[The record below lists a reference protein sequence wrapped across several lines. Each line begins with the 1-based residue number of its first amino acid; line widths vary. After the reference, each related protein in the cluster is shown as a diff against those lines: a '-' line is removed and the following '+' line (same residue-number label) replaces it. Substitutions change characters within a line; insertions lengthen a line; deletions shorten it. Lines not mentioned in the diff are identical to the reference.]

1 MTASG
6 PQPSRA
12 PLGQAPDILLRITA
26 QRRERYGVAPGQFD
40 LGAES
45 GASKE
50 PPQADVSSNPFLAA
64 IAANRGRAV
73 IAEVKLGSPR
83 LGSLRDSFD
92 PETHARAYAES
103 GAAALSVVVE
113 PDSFFGSY
121 DLLRRCRAASGL
133 PAIAKDFVVT
143 VRQLYEAKEAG
154 ADAVLLIASL
164 YDPEVL
170 RRLAAA
176 ARRLGL
182 APLIE
187 THDRADVEKLAGADW
202 ELVGVNNRDLRT
214 FIVNLSHSISLQPH
228 LPPGA
233 LKVSESG
240 LRTAADLGRLRK
252 AGFDAFLVGESL
264 IATPDPTTKLRE
276 LLAR

>member
-1 MTASG
+1 MSA
-6 PQPSRA
+6 PS
-12 PLGQAPDILLRITA
+12 APDILLRITA
-26 QRRERYGVAPGQFD
+26 RRRERYGLAPGELD
-40 LGAES
+40 LDGAPELARADTPPLAI
-45 GASKE
+45 GA
-50 PPQADVSSNPFLAA
+50 NPFLAA
-64 IAANRGRAV
+64 VAAHRGEAV

-83 LGSLRDSFD
+83 LGSLVGSFD
-92 PETHARAYAES
+92 PEAQARSYAEN

-121 DLLRRCRAASGL
+121 ELLARCRAASGL

-143 VRQLYEAKEAG
+143 TRQLVEAKEAG

-164 YDPEVL
+164 YEADTL

-187 THDRADVEKLAGADW
+187 THDRTDVAKLEGAAW

-214 FIVNLSHSISLQPH
+214 FIVNLSHSISLQPR
-228 LPPGA
+228 LPPRA
-233 LKVSESG
+233 LKVAESG
-240 LRTAADLGRLRK
+240 VRTAADVGRLRQ
-252 AGFDAFLVGESL
+252 AGFDGFLIGESL
-264 IATPDPTTKLRE
+264 LTSRDPAIRLRE
-276 LLAR
+276 LLAK

>member
-1 MTASG
+1 M
-6 PQPSRA
+6 
-12 PLGQAPDILLRITA
+12 GQAPDILLRITA
-26 QRRERYGVAPGQFD
+26 QRREHYGIARGKLD
-40 LGAES
+40 LGDAPS
-45 GASKE
+45 AGAD
-50 PPQADVSSNPFLAA
+50 PALVDAAANPFLAA
-64 IAANRGRAV
+64 LAAHRGRAI

-83 LGSLRDSFD
+83 LGSLRGTFD
-92 PETHARAYAES
+92 PEVHARAYAES
-103 GAAALSVVVE
+103 GAVALSVVVE

-143 VRQLYEAKEAG
+143 TAQLDEAKAAG

-164 YDPEVL
+164 YEADTL
-170 RRLAAA
+170 RRLAGA

-187 THDRADVEKLAGADW
+187 THDRADVEKLEGASW

-228 LPPGA
+228 LPVGA
-233 LKVSESG
+233 LKVAESG

-264 IATPDPTTKLRE
+264 ITTPDPTTKLRE
-276 LLAR
+276 LLSR

>member
-1 MTASG
+1 M
-6 PQPSRA
+6 
-12 PLGQAPDILLRITA
+12 GQAPDILLRITA
-26 QRRERYGVAPGQFD
+26 QRRERYGIEPGQLD

-45 GASKE
+45 SAGKE
-50 PPQADVSSNPFLAA
+50 APLADVSSNPFLAA
-64 IAANRGRAV
+64 IAAHRGRAV

-83 LGSLRDSFD
+83 LGSLRGAFD
-92 PETHARAYAES
+92 PEAHARAYAES
-103 GAAALSVVVE
+103 GATALSVVVE

-143 VRQLYEAKEAG
+143 VQQLYEAREAG

-164 YDPEVL
+164 YRPEVL
-170 RRLAAA
+170 RKLASA
-176 ARRLGL
+176 ARRLEL

-187 THDRADVEKLAGADW
+187 THDRADVEKLEGSAW

-233 LKVSESG
+233 LKVAESG
-240 LRTAADLGRLRK
+240 LRTAGDLGRLRK

-264 IATPDPTTKLRE
+264 ITTPDPTTKLRE

>member
-1 MTASG
+1 MSSSG
-6 PQPSRA
+6 T
-12 PLGQAPDILLRITA
+12 PDILLRITA
-26 QRRERYGVAPGQFD
+26 QRRERYGVAPGEFD
-40 LGAES
+40 LGDARAS
-45 GASKE
+45 GLR
-50 PPQADVSSNPFLAA
+50 PPLVEVADNPFLAA
-64 IAANRGRAV
+64 IAAHRGRAI

-83 LGSLRDSFD
+83 LGSLRGSFD
-92 PETHARAYAES
+92 PEAHARAYAES
-103 GAAALSVVVE
+103 GAVALSVVVE

-121 DLLRRCRAASGL
+121 DLLRRCRQTSGL

-143 VRQLYEAKEAG
+143 VRQLYEAKEGG

-164 YDPEVL
+164 YQPDTL
-170 RRLAAA
+170 LRLADE

-187 THDRADVEKLAGADW
+187 THEHADVGKLQGSDW

-214 FIVNLSHSISLQPH
+214 FLVNLAHSISLEPH
-228 LPPGA
+228 LPPAA
-233 LKVSESG
+233 LKVAESG
-240 LRTAADLGRLRK
+240 LRTAADIGRLRK

-264 IATPDPTTKLRE
+264 ITTPDPTIKLRE

>member
-1 MTASG
+1 M
-6 PQPSRA
+6 
-12 PLGQAPDILLRITA
+12 GQAPDILLRITA
-26 QRRERYGVAPGQFD
+26 QRRERYGIAPGKLD
-40 LGAES
+40 LGAAPS
-45 GASKE
+45 AGPGDQPAL
-50 PPQADVSSNPFLAA
+50 VSAVANPFLAA
-64 IAANRGRAV
+64 IAAHRGRAI
-73 IAEVKLGSPR
+73 IAEIKLGSPR
-83 LGSLRDSFD
+83 LGSLRGTFD
-92 PETHARAYAES
+92 PEAHARAYAES
-103 GAAALSVVVE
+103 GAVALSVVVE

-133 PAIAKDFVVT
+133 PTIAKDFVVT
-143 VRQLYEAKEAG
+143 TRQLDEAKAAG

-164 YDPEVL
+164 YDGGTL
-170 RRLAAA
+170 RRLAEA

-187 THDRADVEKLAGADW
+187 THDRGDVEKLEGAEW

-228 LPPGA
+228 LPAGA
-233 LKVSESG
+233 LKVAESG

-264 IATPDPTTKLRE
+264 ITTPDPTTKLRE
-276 LLAR
+276 LLSR